1 MTKTAVKRF
10 LRRTRSVRESG
21 SQRMTNEKQQKK
33 DFNSITDENDET
45 TTSTITNGF
54 KNTEKITTM
63 HCLLTTSK
71 LDLIE
76 ETEVLH
82 IGSIDNDSIWN
93 DVTNASSTI
102 HLSSSSHSTAFMDNV
117 TPTSNKSTPIAAVSN
132 NGAVSATASE
142 EYWHKRVVPN
152 FPPEHR
158 DLLAESLFCHIWK
171 SQGRSVA
178 LKLLG
183 DHDHENLIKT
193 AEDRF
198 NHGCQLWRQD
208 DHQRA
213 RWELERS
220 RKIREVQMD
229 HSLVHVRYQ
238 ESSSSDVDSDGD
250 DYDDENNENENDCNQ
265 GNRNWED
272 NKLLKSS
279 LKNGKS
285 FERKNLARLSCRKP
299 TSDSDRDNIIHRVNI
314 LKPTPTESN
323 AQLYYAMGTVLMA
336 QQEYQAGL
344 KEFRRAAQIASLGLD
359 FDHELSKASYYMIR
373 TTLLTMGYSSHSIR
387 KYIAQMKTDI
397 TNEITG
403 DVLCEIKDWDEA
415 LLEYANLSFLHDKD
429 GQTQARIRT
438 KIATIFEERGDYS
451 KAMELWSDVLVL
463 YDNSQ
468 SIGLD
473 HPLAKHT
480 ITKIVKAR
488 RKIQASEI

>member
-1 MTKTAVKRF
+1 
-10 LRRTRSVRESG
+10 
-21 SQRMTNEKQQKK
+21 
-33 DFNSITDENDET
+33 
-45 TTSTITNGF
+45 
-54 KNTEKITTM
+54 
-63 HCLLTTSK
+63 
-71 LDLIE
+71 
-76 ETEVLH
+76 
-82 IGSIDNDSIWN
+82 
-93 DVTNASSTI
+93 
-102 HLSSSSHSTAFMDNV
+102 MDNR
-117 TPTSNKSTPIAAVSN
+117 TPTSNKSASIAAVKN
-132 NGAVSATASE
+132 DGAVSATASE

-152 FPPEHR
+152 FPLEHR

-193 AEDRF
+193 AEDHF

>member
-10 LRRTRSVRESG
+10 LSRTRSVRESG
-21 SQRMTNEKQQKK
+21 QRRMTNEKQKK
-33 DFNSITDENDET
+33 GFNSITDGDEET
-45 TTSTITNGF
+45 TTCTITNGF
-54 KNTEKITTM
+54 KNTEIRTTM
-63 HCLLTTSK
+63 HSILTTTK
-71 LDLIE
+71 LDLQE
-76 ETEVLH
+76 ETEVLYNE
-82 IGSIDNDSIWN
+82 SIDNDSIWN

-102 HLSSSSHSTAFMDNV
+102 HLSSSSQSTAFMDNR
-117 TPTSNKSTPIAAVSN
+117 TPTSSKSASIAAVNN

-142 EYWHKRVVPN
+142 EYWHKRVVPY
-152 FPPEHR
+152 FPSEHR

-183 DHDHENLIKT
+183 DHDHENLTKT

-198 NHGCQLWRQD
+198 NHGCQLWRRD

-220 RKIREVQMD
+220 RKIRDVQMD

-238 ESSSSDVDSDGD
+238 ESSTSDVDNDGD
-250 DYDDENNENENDCNQ
+250 GYDDENNENENDCNY
-265 GNRNWED
+265 GNQKRED

-279 LKNGKS
+279 LKNRET

-299 TSDSDRDNIIHRVNI
+299 DTTTDSDRDNIHQVNI

-344 KEFRRAAQIASLGLD
+344 KEFRRAAQIASLGLG

-373 TTLLTMGYSSHSIR
+373 TTLLTIGYSSNAIR
-387 KYIAQMKTDI
+387 RYIAQMKTDI
-397 TNEITG
+397 TNEIAG
-403 DVLCEIKDWDEA
+403 DVLRELNDWDEA
-415 LLEYANLSFLHDKD
+415 LLEYANLSFLYDKD

-438 KIATIFEERGDYS
+438 KIASIFEERGDYS

-468 SIGLD
+468 SIGLE
-473 HPLAKHT
+473 HPLAKHA
-480 ITKIVKAR
+480 IMKIVKGR
-488 RKIQASEI
+488 RKIQALEI